1 MSRLFHEFGIF
12 RILLML
18 SALLTIIGGVMAAS
32 DNHHFDWDQMPMVF
46 VPTFTPIVFTVILL
60 DITMSKLRM
69 EDAVDVAEQSRFR
82 QINRVYKALLVALIL
97 SWTPFIWSI
106 AQKQL

>member
-1 MSRLFHEFGIF
+1 MSRLLREFGIF

-18 SALLTIIGGVMAAS
+18 SALLMIIGGAMAAGV
-32 DNHHFDWDQMPMVF
+32 NHHFDWDQMPLVF
-46 VPTFTPIVFTVILL
+46 VPVFTPIVFTVILL

-69 EDAVDVAEQSRFR
+69 EDTVDVAEQSRFR
-82 QINRVYKALLVALIL
+82 QINKVYKVLLVALIL